1 MCVGSASSTVVCKI
15 ADNPFR
21 LQAEVLSDGSVSGED
36 MKIFYRNFREQRIR
50 EQNCMMEYIKSHIE
64 EET

>member
-15 ADNPFR
+15 ADNPFW
-21 LQAEVLSDGSVSGED
+21 LQSEVLSDGSVSGED
-36 MKIFYRNFREQRIR
+36 MKMFYRNFREYKIR
-50 EQNCMMEYIKSHIE
+50 EGNYMLAYIKSHIE